1 MPLARLE
8 ACRIT
13 GLGGAPVDPLGEN
26 APFVA
31 GVELHPA
38 GLVEVVEGELAVDG
52 GLVHCLKKGGC
63 AGKTGRELGLSSM

>member
-8 ACRIT
+8 ACRVT
-13 GLGGAPVDPLGEN
+13 DFGGAPVDPPGEN

-31 GVELHPA
+31 GAELHPA

-52 GLVHCLKKGGC
+52 GLVHCRKKGGC
-63 AGKTGRELGLSSM
+63 AGKTGRELDLSST